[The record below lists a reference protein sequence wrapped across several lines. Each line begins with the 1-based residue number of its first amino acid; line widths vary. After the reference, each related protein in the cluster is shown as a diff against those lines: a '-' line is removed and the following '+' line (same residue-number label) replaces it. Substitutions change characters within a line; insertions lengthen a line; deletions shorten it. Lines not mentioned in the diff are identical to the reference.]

1 MKSALLIPL
10 GLIAGLVLGEGALR
24 LAGLPEFHE
33 AHSSPPQFVIYR
45 NDQTGEFFYT
55 NTPSAPIEFV
65 YDSNPR
71 GYFEPGNAV
80 RHATNS
86 AGFRGA
92 EFGEGKPP
100 GTIRLA
106 FIGDSFTFGEGVHF
120 EDTFP
125 EATARLLQKEFADR
139 SIGFESLN
147 FGVGGYNAVQ
157 SLSLLKHLALS
168 FRPDAVVLTYV
179 LNDAEPMLL
188 GFDPVR
194 MQPVRRQR
202 TSKIAE
208 GTSDDLPPDS
218 AFYRLRIARLVWQ
231 ARKVR
236 ERSRQTEAFYR
247 ALYEPG
253 EEGWRNARR
262 ALHEMAKVCEGE
274 QIPLVVMIFPILHD
288 LDNGHPFLDLYAEVA
303 ASAEAGGAQVLDLFP
318 GFRGRPARSLWVHPT
333 DQHPN
338 ERAHRIAAEQL
349 AAFLGKN
356 GGFLE
361 RVEYAVAR
369 R

>member
-1 MKSALLIPL
+1 
-10 GLIAGLVLGEGALR
+10 V
-24 LAGLPEFHE
+24 
-33 AHSSPPQFVIYR
+33 QFVIFR

-71 GYFEPGNAV
+71 GYFEPGNVV

-86 AGFRGA
+86 AGFRGP
-92 EFGEGKPP
+92 EFTEGKPP
-100 GTIRLA
+100 RTVRLV
-106 FIGDSFTFGEGVHF
+106 FMGDSFTFGEGVHF

-139 SIGFESLN
+139 SIGFESRN
-147 FGVGGYNAVQ
+147 FGVGGYNIGQ
-157 SLSLLKHLALS
+157 SLSVLKNLAVAS
-168 FRPDAVVLTYV
+168 SPDVVVLAYV

-194 MQPVRRQR
+194 MRPVRRQR

-208 GTSDDLPPDS
+208 GVSDDLPPDS
-218 AFYRLRIARLVWQ
+218 AFYRLRIVQLAWRT
-231 ARKVR
+231 RKVL

-253 EEGWRNARR
+253 AEGWRNARR
-262 ALHEMAKVCEGE
+262 ALHEMAKVCEAE
-274 QIPLVVMIFPILHD
+274 KIPLVVMIFPILHE
-288 LDNGHPFLDLYAEVA
+288 LDDGHPFLDLYAEVA
-303 ASAEAGGAQVLDLFP
+303 ASAEASGARVLDLFP
-318 GFRGRPARSLWVHPT
+318 GFRGRSARSLWVHPT

-338 ERAHRIAAEQL
+338 ERAHGIAAEQL
-349 AAFLGKN
+349 TAFLGADA
-356 GGFLE
+356 GFLE
-361 RVEYAVAR
+361 RVENSAAQH
-369 R
+369 